1 MQNSDDFRI
10 LEVDTCESTQ
20 SLLSAHAIEN
30 AELHAIAI
38 SNEQT
43 AGKGQR
49 GNSWVSPKG
58 KGWYFSI
65 YLPHLQI
72 PIFQVQLI
80 NWVVSLKLIQALNKI
95 GIDVKA
101 KWPNDIYTL
110 KGKLAGVLI
119 ENQISNRQIKSVIIG
134 IGINTEPVEVEG
146 NRLGI
151 TSLFEELQLHELE
164 VDRNTFIKRLASDI
178 YQQLHL
184 PLVNLSHWHQE
195 IQKYSYGINRYFTFE
210 KEDIQFDARIKRID
224 EQGLLVL
231 ETDQGE
237 IKATS
242 GSIKWIKHV

>member
-146 NRLGI
+146 NRPRNHLSFRGTPTARIRSRSKYLHKKAGI
-151 TSLFEELQLHELE
+151 GYLPATASPVGQFKSLASRNSKIFVWYQSLFYFREMKTFNLMHELNE
-164 VDRNTFIKRLASDI
+164 
-178 YQQLHL
+178 
-184 PLVNLSHWHQE
+184 
-195 IQKYSYGINRYFTFE
+195 
-210 KEDIQFDARIKRID
+210 
-224 EQGLLVL
+224 
-231 ETDQGE
+231 
-237 IKATS
+237 
-242 GSIKWIKHV
+242 